1 LVARDDAQLM
11 NTRSGDATLEKN
23 VTELRTAEISNKSL
37 GEGYS
42 LEERESQIS
51 LLRQLK
57 KKRRDQ
63 TKLKPPSLV
72 QALREQNTV
81 SVEDIKALV
90 EKEYKSPVISL
101 YINLSG
107 DRAAPKG
114 KAVARVFD
122 SMKHRM
128 LDERKSFIEAID
140 RHQQEML
147 TYDLKEIED
156 FLADYLAQQDVR
168 ALIIFKSGEELNR
181 VIPLGVPTTDLL
193 TINPDP
199 SIAPLEVLF
208 EEHERVLFFEVT
220 KEKSRFAVYQLGVC
234 VETGRMGSFV
244 PTDRVDDS
252 IPGRVQRHRL
262 THLKWH
268 LKATAQHVDHIYRE
282 WSCQSLVAMGEERV
296 LHLLEEFLHPS
307 LRERI
312 ISRVYGSPVADS
324 RDRKHLIAD
333 ALRDH
338 KAALEVNEMEELS
351 RYKPADQIV
360 FGLPDAVEVCNL
372 FLVRKLVV
380 AERLNKAGFVCK
392 NHHYVSLEGGSCP
405 FCNTKLLPVDN
416 VVDEIIEIARLHG
429 VSVTMVNYRQDL
441 MTKYAD
447 IAAVI
452 WESPN
457 LN

>member
-1 LVARDDAQLM
+1 M

-168 ALIIFKSGEELNR
+168 G
-181 VIPLGVPTTDLL
+181 
-193 TINPDP
+193 
-199 SIAPLEVLF
+199 
-208 EEHERVLFFEVT
+208 
-220 KEKSRFAVYQLGVC
+220 
-234 VETGRMGSFV
+234 
-244 PTDRVDDS
+244 
-252 IPGRVQRHRL
+252 
-262 THLKWH
+262 
-268 LKATAQHVDHIYRE
+268 
-282 WSCQSLVAMGEERV
+282 
-296 LHLLEEFLHPS
+296 
-307 LRERI
+307 
-312 ISRVYGSPVADS
+312 
-324 RDRKHLIAD
+324 
-333 ALRDH
+333 
-338 KAALEVNEMEELS
+338 
-351 RYKPADQIV
+351 
-360 FGLPDAVEVCNL
+360 
-372 FLVRKLVV
+372 
-380 AERLNKAGFVCK
+380 
-392 NHHYVSLEGGSCP
+392 
-405 FCNTKLLPVDN
+405 
-416 VVDEIIEIARLHG
+416 
-429 VSVTMVNYRQDL
+429 
-441 MTKYAD
+441 
-447 IAAVI
+447 
-452 WESPN
+452 
-457 LN
+457 